1 MGIKVQLV
9 DGKEADHSGLIDFLT
24 TSGHQV
30 VVSSTAKKALTS
42 IKKEQPDL
50 VFVAFDLPDQG
61 GIEVLKKAKKGRED
75 INIFPIVSSIEQG
88 IEAMKSGA
96 EYYFV
101 KPYDLEEIRIVLEK
115 CLTMKYYK
123 GRVEELRVRYLDK
136 LEKSELVV
144 VSKSMK
150 ETYQHAE
157 KLAEEKN
164 SPILITGEMGTGKEF
179 LAKFICIKSHQFM
192 CPFIVVNCEDRNSK
206 LLDTQLFGVQKGT
219 DSNKG
224 KLEKAYSAEGGTFF
238 LSNIE
243 CLPKGGQA
251 KLLKLLKIKKSV
263 KKGGAGSSPNDK
275 RIIATTNV
283 NLKTLV
289 DKGKFS
295 KELYQ
300 KISRRSIHILP
311 LRKRINEIVPLAMH
325 FIKSFNKKYGKK
337 VVKADPDVKN
347 YLESYD
353 WPGNVGELKNF
364 VERAVILAQS
374 ESISMKD
381 VEFNVNKKSMTLES
395 LLLNGEFLSLDEVVS
410 LYVNTVIKKVKGN
423 KSRAAKILK
432 VSRNTLKKKSIAV

>member
-9 DGKEADHSGLIDFLT
+9 DGKEVDHSALINFLT
-24 TSGHQV
+24 RSGHQV
-30 VVSSTAKKALTS
+30 VVSNSVKKALTS

-50 VFVAFDLPDQG
+50 VFVALNLSDHG
-61 GIEVLKKAKKGRED
+61 GMEVLKKIKKSREN
-75 INIFPIVSSIEQG
+75 IIIFPIVSSVEQG
-88 IEAMKSGA
+88 IGAMKSGA

-101 KPYDLEEIRIVLEK
+101 KPYDLEEIRIVLDK
-115 CLTMKYYK
+115 CLSIKYYK
-123 GRVEELRVRYLDK
+123 ERIEELRLRYLDK

-150 ETYQHAE
+150 ETYQHAV
-157 KLAEEKN
+157 KLVEERN

-192 CPFIVVNCEDRNSK
+192 FPFVFVNCEDRNSK

-219 DSNKG
+219 DSYKG
-224 KLEKAYSAEGGTFF
+224 KLEKTHIAEGSTFF

-243 CLPKGGQA
+243 CLSKGDQA
-251 KLLKLLKIKKSV
+251 KLLKLLKSKKSV
-263 KKGGAGSSPNDK
+263 KKGEADSSPDDK
-275 RIIATTNV
+275 RIIAATNG
-283 NLKTLV
+283 NLKILV

-300 KISRRSIHILP
+300 KINRRSIHILP

-337 VVKADPDVKN
+337 VVKVDPDVKN

-353 WPGNVGELKNF
+353 WPGNISELKNF
-364 VERAVILAQS
+364 VEHAVILSQS

-395 LLLNGEFLSLDEVVS
+395 LLLNGGFLSLEEVVS

-423 KSRAAKILK
+423 KSKAAKLLK
-432 VSRNTLKKKSIAV
+432 VSRNTLKKKSIAT

>member
-9 DGKEADHSGLIDFLT
+9 NGKEADHNGLIDFLT

-30 VVSSTAKKALTS
+30 FISSTAKKALTS
-42 IKKEQPDL
+42 IKKEHPDL
-50 VFVAFDLPDQG
+50 VFVAFDLPNHG
-61 GIEVLKKAKKGRED
+61 EIEILKKIKKGKED
-75 INIFPIVSSIEQG
+75 IITFSIVSSIDQG

-101 KPYDLEEIRIVLEK
+101 KPYDLEEIRISLDRY
-115 CLTMKYYK
+115 LSMKSYK
-123 GRVEELRVRYLDK
+123 GRVEKLRLRYLDK

-150 ETYQHAE
+150 ETYQQAE
-157 KLAEEKN
+157 KLAGKKN
-164 SPILITGEMGTGKEF
+164 SPILIAGEMGTGKEF
-179 LAKFICIKSHQFM
+179 LAKFICIRSHQFL
-192 CPFIVVNCEDRNSK
+192 CPFIVVNCEERNSK

-219 DSNKG
+219 GSTKG
-224 KLEKAYSAEGGTFF
+224 KIEKTHIAEGGTFL

-251 KLLKLLKIKKSV
+251 KLLKLLKSKKSV
-263 KKGGAGSSPNDK
+263 KKRGSDSSLNDK
-275 RIIATTNV
+275 RIIAATNV
-283 NLKTLV
+283 NLKILV

-300 KISRRSIHILP
+300 KISRCSIHIPP
-311 LRKRINEIVPLAMH
+311 LRKRVHEIVPLAMH

-353 WPGNVGELKNF
+353 WPGNVSELKNF
-364 VERAVILAQS
+364 IERAVILSQS
-374 ESISMKD
+374 ETISMKE
-381 VEFNVNKKSMTLES
+381 VEFGANKKSMTLES
-395 LLLNGEFLSLDEVVS
+395 LLLNGGFLSLDEVVS
-410 LYVNTVIKKVKGN
+410 LYVKTVIKKVKGN
-423 KSRAAKILK
+423 KSKAAKILK

>member
-9 DGKEADHSGLIDFLT
+9 DGKEVDHSALINFLT
-24 TSGHQV
+24 RSGHQV
-30 VVSSTAKKALTS
+30 VVSNSVKKALTS

-50 VFVAFDLPDQG
+50 VFVALNLSDHG
-61 GIEVLKKAKKGRED
+61 GIEVLKKIKKCREN
-75 INIFPIVSSIEQG
+75 IIIFPIVSSVEQG
-88 IEAMKSGA
+88 IGAMKSGA

-101 KPYDLEEIRIVLEK
+101 KPYDLEEIRIVLDK
-115 CLTMKYYK
+115 CLSIKYYK
-123 GRVEELRVRYLDK
+123 ERIEELRLRYLDK

-150 ETYQHAE
+150 ETYQHAV
-157 KLAEEKN
+157 KLVEERN

-192 CPFIVVNCEDRNSK
+192 FPFVFVNCEDRNSK

-219 DSNKG
+219 DSYKE
-224 KLEKAYSAEGGTFF
+224 KLEKTYIAEGSTFF

-243 CLPKGGQA
+243 CLSKGDQA
-251 KLLKLLKIKKSV
+251 KLLKLLKSKKSV
-263 KKGGAGSSPNDK
+263 KKGGADSSPNDK
-275 RIIATTNV
+275 RIIAATNV
-283 NLKTLV
+283 NLKILV

-300 KISRRSIHILP
+300 KINRRSIHILP
-311 LRKRINEIVPLAMH
+311 LRKRINDIVPLAMH

-337 VVKADPDVKN
+337 VVKVDPDVKN

-353 WPGNVGELKNF
+353 WPGNISELKNF
-364 VERAVILAQS
+364 VEHAVILSQS

-395 LLLNGEFLSLDEVVS
+395 LLLNGGFLSLEEVVS

-423 KSRAAKILK
+423 KSKAAKLLK
-432 VSRNTLKKKSIAV
+432 VSRNTLKKKSIAT

>member
-9 DGKEADHSGLIDFLT
+9 DGKESDHNGLIDFLT

-30 VVSSTAKKALTS
+30 VISSTAKKALTS

-50 VFVAFDLPDQG
+50 VFVSFDLPDHG
-61 GIEVLKKAKKGRED
+61 GIEVLKKIEKGKED
-75 INIFPIVSSIEQG
+75 IIIFSIVSSVEQG

-96 EYYFV
+96 ECYFV
-101 KPYDLEEIRIVLEK
+101 KPYDLEEIRIVLDK
-115 CLTMKYYK
+115 CLSIKYYK
-123 GRVEELRVRYLDK
+123 GRVEELRLRYLDK

-150 ETYQHAE
+150 ETYQQAE

-164 SPILITGEMGTGKEF
+164 PPILITGEMGTGKEF

-192 CPFIVVNCEDRNSK
+192 CPFIVVNCEDKNSK
-206 LLDTQLFGVQKGT
+206 LLNTQLFGVQKGT
-219 DSNKG
+219 DNNKG
-224 KLEKAYSAEGGTFF
+224 KPEKTHIAEGGTFF

-243 CLPKGGQA
+243 CLPKGDQA
-251 KLLKLLKIKKSV
+251 KLLKLLKSKKSV
-263 KKGGAGSSPNDK
+263 KKGGAGSSSNDK
-275 RIIATTNV
+275 RIIAATNV

-300 KISRRSIHILP
+300 KISRGSIHILP
-311 LRKRINEIVPLAMH
+311 LRKRIHEIVPLAMH

-337 VVKADPDVKN
+337 VVKADPDMKN

-353 WPGNVGELKNF
+353 WPGNVSELKNF
-364 VERAVILAQS
+364 IERAVILSQS
-374 ESISMKD
+374 ETISMKE
-381 VEFNVNKKSMTLES
+381 VEFGVNKKSMTLES
-395 LLLNGEFLSLDEVVS
+395 LLLNGGFLSLDEVVS

-423 KSRAAKILK
+423 KSKAAKILK

>member
-9 DGKEADHSGLIDFLT
+9 DGKEVDHSALINFLT
-24 TSGHQV
+24 RSGHQV
-30 VVSSTAKKALTS
+30 VVSNSVKKALTS

-50 VFVAFDLPDQG
+50 VFVALNLSDHG
-61 GIEVLKKAKKGRED
+61 GMEVLKKIKKSREN
-75 INIFPIVSSIEQG
+75 IIIFPIVSSVEQG
-88 IEAMKSGA
+88 IGAMKSGA

-101 KPYDLEEIRIVLEK
+101 KPYDLEEIRIVLDK
-115 CLTMKYYK
+115 CLSMKHYK
-123 GRVEELRVRYLDK
+123 ERIEELRLRYLDK

-150 ETYQHAE
+150 ETYQHAV
-157 KLAEEKN
+157 KLVEERN

-192 CPFIVVNCEDRNSK
+192 FPFVFVNCEDRNSK

-219 DSNKG
+219 DSYKG
-224 KLEKAYSAEGGTFF
+224 KLEKTHIAEGSTFF

-243 CLPKGGQA
+243 CLSKGDQA
-251 KLLKLLKIKKSV
+251 KLLKLLKSKKSV
-263 KKGGAGSSPNDK
+263 KKGGADSSPNDK
-275 RIIATTNV
+275 RIIAATNG
-283 NLKTLV
+283 NLKILV

-300 KISRRSIHILP
+300 KINRRSIHILP

-337 VVKADPDVKN
+337 VVKVDPDVKN

-353 WPGNVGELKNF
+353 WPGNISELKNF
-364 VERAVILAQS
+364 VEHAVILSQS

-395 LLLNGEFLSLDEVVS
+395 LLLNGGFLSLDEVVS

-423 KSRAAKILK
+423 KSKAAKLLK
-432 VSRNTLKKKSIAV
+432 VSRNTLKKKSIAT